1 MFSGSTMNNSR
12 SILDNS
18 RVTLPIGNDIVV
30 NLVNILIK
38 PNAKH
43 YLELRLIKLVPSTFV
58 NRVSHFN

>member
-1 MFSGSTMNNSR
+1 MNNSR

-18 RVTLPIGNDIVV
+18 RVTLCIGNDIVV

-58 NRVSHFN
+58 NRVSPFN